1 MISLPNWNWNISD
14 WRTQLLCLIRSLRG
28 CSKSSLL
35 HTEYHLSDWSF
46 DSSHSSGVWLGVKGI
61 QQVQPPSHWVS
72 LVWLIIT
79 LLTGKT
85 RKLAFAMI
93 ITVSYHYPHAIVVY
107 TCLLC
112 YPSVNALICLHRS
125 SRDGRN
131 NNSCYSTCQV
141 SSLLIFLKAIT
152 FLSLNVVLFISILS
166 LILFVWKLST
176 KNVSLNK

>member
-1 MISLPNWNWNISD
+1 M
-14 WRTQLLCLIRSLRG
+14 
-28 CSKSSLL
+28 
-35 HTEYHLSDWSF
+35 
-46 DSSHSSGVWLGVKGI
+46 
-61 QQVQPPSHWVS
+61 QQIQPPSHWVS
-72 LVWLIIT
+72 LVWLIIWFLTQFRCLIRSQRDPANPASFT
-79 LLTGKT
+79 LSITC
-85 RKLAFAMI
+85 RSKLAFAMI

-107 TCLLC
+107 TSLLC

-141 SSLLIFLKAIT
+141 SSLLIFLKAIN
-152 FLSLNVVLFISILS
+152 FLSLNVVLYISILS